1 MFYYRVKIFL
11 KYIIAVLIAI
21 IALVVLYGLFL
32 IIGQFNNPSIAL
44 GISAIMVT
52 APMFAIMEALVAWLR
67 LWRENQIKDELIKVI
82 EAQSTSPKGMD
93 IDALQRESKLPREI
107 LKDSVNELILLGRIG
122 VRLTANNNR
131 EYFLISA
138 T

>member
-1 MFYYRVKIFL
+1 
-11 KYIIAVLIAI
+11 
-21 IALVVLYGLFL
+21 
-32 IIGQFNNPSIAL
+32 
-44 GISAIMVT
+44 
-52 APMFAIMEALVAWLR
+52 MFAIMEALVAWLR